1 MAIEQNTEE
10 WNNLTM
16 KVKTE
21 HQYTVHEKRIEN
33 AIVRIYK
40 PILTDA
46 EAQERLD
53 VVRSRAEIL
62 LKQANS

>member
-1 MAIEQNTEE
+1 M
-10 WNNLTM
+10 TM
-16 KVKTE
+16 KIKTE
-21 HQYTVHEKRIEN
+21 HQYTVYEKRTEN